1 MFNMNQLESIEVYLS
16 PDGESAIVID
26 GERRLRAAKYVNEHF
41 DEWSKEHPNGH
52 RFDLVRCKYGP
63 KDMSEE
69 ERILRQIEHNEYHEP
84 LKPIEKAQAYKD
96 LVDIGWTQQ
105 KIAKAVNK
113 SPAHVG
119 SYLSMLSAPK
129 ELQDAVEDG
138 RMSPTAASKVSKAK
152 PEKRAKA
159 VEKLKGGEKVKIS
172 DVTEN
177 QVLGIGD
184 LKKCIKRAYARTL
197 IAKKNTS
204 EEWHWEGVKHG
215 LEIAAGMHDKNF

>member
-1 MFNMNQLESIEVYLS
+1 MNQLESIEVYLS

-26 GERRLRAAKYVNEHF
+26 GERRLRAARYVNEHF
-41 DEWSKEHPNGH
+41 DEWSKEHPDGH

-129 ELQDAVEDG
+129 ELQDAVGDG

-152 PEKRAKA
+152 PEKRAQA

-172 DVTEN
+172 DV
-177 QVLGIGD
+177 VDSGPLGIGD
-184 LKKCIKRAYARTL
+184 LKKCIKKAEKRIFQARGGS
-197 IAKKNTS
+197 NN
-204 EEWHWEGVKHG
+204 EWNKWIGVKYG